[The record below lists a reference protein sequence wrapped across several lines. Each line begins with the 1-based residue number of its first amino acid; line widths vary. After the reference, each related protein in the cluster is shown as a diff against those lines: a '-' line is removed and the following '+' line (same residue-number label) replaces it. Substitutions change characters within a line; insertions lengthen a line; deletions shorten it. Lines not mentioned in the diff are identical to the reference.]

1 MHRPSMGLKVSRYA
15 RVPISQERYV
25 AGWHR
30 VILSPGVVIDPFIE
44 HGLVTRTEGRSI
56 ERTEL
61 TVDVGGTYQVMEKS
75 RPFQLSV
82 AFMLPVYSGISL

>member
-1 MHRPSMGLKVSRYA
+1 MGLKVSRYA
-15 RVPISQERYV
+15 RVPISQERYA

-30 VILSPGVVIDPFIE
+30 GYPQSGVVIDPFIE

-61 TVDVGGTYQVMEKS
+61 TVDVGGTYPSHGEVETFPVERCVYAKYTQEYRCS
-75 RPFQLSV
+75 R
-82 AFMLPVYSGISL
+82 